1 MNPLAIAKSMINKDF
16 TREWRCITQ
25 FQIVKERSLS
35 GAMLPGAIASEQQSV
50 CYEPSLAGGVKVL
63 LSCWTGPA
71 RRNLDGRSSR
81 VQRGAIAGAARQLRV
96 LGIGVVKK

>member
-50 CYEPSLAGGVKVL
+50 CYESSLAGGVKVL
-63 LSCWTGPA
+63 LSCWTGDPRGFSGERLPGQPA
-71 RRNLDGRSSR
+71 SCGCW
-81 VQRGAIAGAARQLRV
+81 G
-96 LGIGVVKK
+96 LGS